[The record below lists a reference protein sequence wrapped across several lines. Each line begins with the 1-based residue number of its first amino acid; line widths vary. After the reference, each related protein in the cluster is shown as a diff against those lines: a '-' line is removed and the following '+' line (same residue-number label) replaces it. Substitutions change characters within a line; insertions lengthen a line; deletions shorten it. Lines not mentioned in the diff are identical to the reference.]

1 MSIFLEDL
9 KAKALAA
16 TPGEWTLRDRG
27 VICGGPVTEYFR
39 GKGQPQIVMCCG
51 GEQIGHEQKTANEHF
66 IVAARPEVVLDL
78 LERLENSESE
88 RDALKSEVERLTPM
102 QFRPAPCHAACES
115 TAFNIEIR
123 KLKAELEALGHRF
136 NDVSIALSVANKEC
150 TILSSEKA
158 ALSAQLEAAR
168 KQEPVGWYNEGAG
181 TTTVFNA
188 KFLRSSP
195 PEGCVPVYASPVP
208 AQNDLAV
215 WYGPMP
221 ESNGKTNWTAI
232 LYRKNPDCRMGGI
245 GDGYTIDRSEYPDRV
260 RYEADRVRHL
270 IGELKEPPFILD
282 YDENKHSGYEEQ
294 QPSAVTH
301 WSDCSTNNGPA
312 MEPGECDCGGYPPK
326 EPPCATE

>member
-88 RDALKSEVERLTPM
+88 RDALKVELSHM
-102 QFRPAPCHAACES
+102 V
-115 TAFNIEIR
+115 
-123 KLKAELEALGHRF
+123 KLKDEL
-136 NDVSIALSVANKEC
+136 C
-150 TILSSEKA
+150 TE
-158 ALSAQLEAAR
+158 LEAAR